1 MTSAVSAQAGDLI
14 SAITLGVILSRHL
27 LKTDSL
33 ADAAPQQIVGLL
45 RPCLRSLTL
54 ADPSPSSS

>member
-1 MTSAVSAQAGDLI
+1 MI
-14 SAITLGVILSRHL
+14 GVIVSRHL

-54 ADPSPSSS
+54 ADPSPASS